1 MQQKHCKE
9 GDKLDNLY
17 TQNTL
22 VWGVAETQKR
32 VAAFCKLS
40 GEWFEIARRA
50 EEAKTD
56 YEKAKCNYLD
66 HVIACPSCDAH
77 VFASPSV
84 RLGHLL
90 LDKYWQGSRA
100 A

>member
-9 GDKLDNLY
+9 GDELDNLY
-17 TQNTL
+17 TQHTL
-22 VWGVAETQKR
+22 VWGVAETRKR
-32 VAAFCKLS
+32 EATCCKPTS
-40 GEWFEIARRA
+40 EWFEIARRA
-50 EEAKTD
+50 EEAKAA

-66 HVIACPSCDAH
+66 HVIACPACDAH

-90 LDKYWQGSRA
+90 LNKYWQGLRA